1 MRFKEFRKLLSEVS
15 MKPGSLKKQALA
27 INALCGIE
35 FELYYPIDL
44 SSVDIED
51 EDADN
56 FESIVN
62 FFEDSGRNVRY
73 SIERFLDDLYSDYTR
88 EYLSQ
93 QWKDHYA
100 EDAVREYILNNE
112 WDEKDKFFEI
122 YDDMELSDEEIEQA
136 EQVRTYNEIENSDA
150 VKNYNKAKEKFDDEL
165 ESEVDHS
172 MRRQDSIYDAAF
184 EDWSENESP
193 PDEEDCL
200 RDAGIYTMMDAYN
213 RLKRVT
219 SYIGWPSG
227 EIGDDEQ
234 MEQIANDFSN
244 ATDYKATTSYRYKNE
259 RYVVEE
265 DSSLTPRNGYIGA
278 EIVSPALSI
287 GEMVKHLHIV
297 TDWAIISDCYTDE
310 NCGLHMNVSLQ
321 DFDLLKL
328 DYVKLTLFLGDDY
341 VLNQFQREL
350 NTYCKSALTN
360 IRGKI
365 NDDPTIAYRALE
377 SIKSNLSNIAGHII
391 HENST
396 EKFTSIN
403 IHENRIEFRGPGNDW
418 MNMDISLLEN
428 TIYRFVVA
436 LDIACDPEKF
446 KKEYAKKL
454 YKLVNPHAEW
464 SSLINQ
470 YSQYQAGLI
479 DVKTAKAQLTTKQQQ
494 RAQTAKPV
502 LPDNSWNVTAPTGQ
516 SLVVVANSQKGAINQ
531 ARTQL
536 KLNAV
541 QYPDTEFTAEP
552 NRQTDIFRNL

>member
-172 MRRQDSIYDAAF
+172 MRQQDSIYDAAF

-227 EIGDDEQ
+227 DEIFDI
-234 MEQIANDFSN
+234 IADNFTSEMGER
-244 ATDYKATTSYRYKNE
+244 ATTSYIYKNE

-265 DSSLTPRNGYIGA
+265 DSSLDTTIEYAGA
-278 EIVSPALSI
+278 EIVSPVLSI
-287 GEMVKHLHIV
+287 ATMIDHLHRV
-297 TDWAIISDCYTDE
+297 VKWATNQGCMTNE

-321 DFDLLKL
+321 DYDLLKL

-396 EKFTSIN
+396 DKFTSIN